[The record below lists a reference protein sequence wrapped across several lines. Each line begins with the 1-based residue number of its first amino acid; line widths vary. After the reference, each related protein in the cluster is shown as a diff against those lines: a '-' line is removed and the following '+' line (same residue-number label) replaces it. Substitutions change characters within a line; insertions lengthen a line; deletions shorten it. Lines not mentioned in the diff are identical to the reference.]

1 MKMPKKKSS
10 TFTTLEKSKLDTKF
24 KLREGVLLKQKKG
37 AEEVNVDEHAT
48 KNSHISHPAKLN
60 VTGNLDENKVS
71 FRIMNV
77 LSLHGKNMIYTL

>member
-10 TFTTLEKSKLDTKF
+10 TFTTLGKSNLETKF
-24 KLREGVLLKQKKG
+24 KLREGVLLKQEKG
-37 AEEVNVDEHAT
+37 AEEVNVDEHGT

-77 LSLHGKNMIYTL
+77 LSCMAKI